1 MLKRKVDKFL
11 LNWKDKKEKL
21 PLIIKGARQVGKTT
35 SIKEF
40 AKTYKSFIEINF
52 LTSPEY
58 KTIFN
63 DGYDVISIL
72 KNLSLINPDID
83 LIPNDTLIL
92 FDEIQAYP
100 DATTSLK
107 PFAIDKRFDVICS
120 GSLLGVNYQNITS
133 VPVGFKEEYEM
144 YSLDFE
150 EFLWAY
156 GYKEEQIEEL
166 YLCLKEMKPLPKLT
180 HEIFSKIFKEYIFVG
195 GMPKIVDTFIKEKVF
210 TRVFNLQS
218 NLYQDYH
225 DDITK
230 YVEGL
235 DHAKVE
241 NVYRHISSQLAKE
254 NHKFQLTKIAH
265 GARAREY
272 YGVTDWL
279 LDAGIINIA
288 YNINPLEL
296 PLSSNEDLSS
306 YRIYFADHSLFIAT
320 LDKESKRDLIINSNY
335 EIYNGALYE
344 SLISEMLKKS
354 GYVLYFYRNNES
366 TIELDFLIRVKNQL
380 VPIEVKRKNGKIKS
394 VKTVLNEGKNN
405 IHYAVKIYDGN
416 INFENNIF
424 NIPHFLTF
432 LLKRFFDETNFIKW

>member
-241 NVYRHISSQLAKE
+241 NVYRHISSQLAK
-254 NHKFQLTKIAH
+254 
-265 GARAREY
+265 
-272 YGVTDWL
+272 
-279 LDAGIINIA
+279 
-288 YNINPLEL
+288 
-296 PLSSNEDLSS
+296 
-306 YRIYFADHSLFIAT
+306 
-320 LDKESKRDLIINSNY
+320 
-335 EIYNGALYE
+335 
-344 SLISEMLKKS
+344 
-354 GYVLYFYRNNES
+354 
-366 TIELDFLIRVKNQL
+366 
-380 VPIEVKRKNGKIKS
+380 
-394 VKTVLNEGKNN
+394 
-405 IHYAVKIYDGN
+405 
-416 INFENNIF
+416 
-424 NIPHFLTF
+424 
-432 LLKRFFDETNFIKW
+432 

>member
-1 MLKRKVDKFL
+1 MLKRKIDNFL
-11 LNWKDKKEKL
+11 LNWKNKEEKL
-21 PLIIKGARQVGKTT
+21 PLIVKGARQIGKTT

-40 AKTYKSFIEINF
+40 AKNYKSFIEINF

-58 KTIFN
+58 KSIFS
-63 DGYDVISIL
+63 DGYQVDSIM
-72 KNLSLINPDID
+72 KNLSLLNPDIKF
-83 LIPNDTLIL
+83 IPNDTLIL

-107 PFAIDKRFDVICS
+107 PFALDKRFDVICS
-120 GSLLGVNYQNITS
+120 GSLLGVNYKNITS
-133 VPVGFKEEYEM
+133 IPVGFKEEYEM

-156 GYKEEQIEEL
+156 GYNEDQIEEL
-166 YLCLKEMKPLPKLT
+166 YSYLKEMKPLSKLY
-180 HEIFSKIFKEYIFVG
+180 FDVLSRIFKDYIFVG
-195 GMPKIVDTFIKEKVF
+195 GMPKIVDIFIKSKVF
-210 TRVFNLQS
+210 TDVFNLQS

-225 DDITK
+225 NDITK

-254 NHKFQLTKIAH
+254 NHKFQFTKISH

-279 LDAGIINIA
+279 SDAGIINIA
-288 YNINPLEL
+288 YNLESLNL
-296 PLSSNEDLSS
+296 PLSSYEDVKS

-354 GYVLYFYRNNES
+354 GYDLYFYRNNDS
-366 TIELDFLIRVKNQL
+366 TIELDFLLRVKNQL

-394 VKTVLNEGKNN
+394 VKSVLNDNKYN
-405 IHYAVKIYDGN
+405 INYAVKIYDGN

-424 NIPHFLTF
+424 SIPHFLTF
-432 LLKRFFDETNFIKW
+432 LLNRFFKETDFIKW